1 MLLTHERVVQAVMK
15 DGAVLPLR
23 FGTMLDGDQSLEGVL
38 VARRDELLRALARV
52 RGRVEI
58 GVRALARSGANAA
71 PPGRERSGREYMLT
85 RLREHRRADEAAR
98 SLHAPLAAMACDSR
112 LRAPTPPHA
121 RLASTYLVDR
131 VRIEEFRARVEEL
144 AARHEDLDVVLTGP
158 WPPYS
163 FVGEAAGP

>member
-23 FGTMLDGDQSLEGVL
+23 FGTMLDGEKSLEAVL
-38 VARRDELLRALARV
+38 VTRRDDLLRALARV

-58 GVRALARSGANAA
+58 GVRALARNAADAA
-71 PPGRERSGREYMLT
+71 PPGREHSGREYMLT
-85 RLREHRRADEAAR
+85 RLREHRRAEEAAR
-98 SLHAPLAAMACDSR
+98 TLHAPLAALSCDSR
-112 LRAPTPPHA
+112 LRAPTPPPA

-131 VRIEEFRARVEEL
+131 VRIAEFRTRVEEL
-144 AARHEDLDVVLTGP
+144 AARHEDLEVVVTGP

-163 FVGEAAGP
+163 FVGEVAAP